1 MLAIWPMVLLLIAI
15 VAGTVVLFGI
25 AFWRRPDAV
34 EQISL
39 AWVESAVMLRIIS
52 VAVIVPAIATLGV
65 LGKISGG
72 AAITAISAIAGYAL
86 GQASMTH
93 QSRPKIP
100 E

>member
-1 MLAIWPMVLLLIAI
+1 
-15 VAGTVVLFGI
+15 
-25 AFWRRPDAV
+25 
-34 EQISL
+34 
-39 AWVESAVMLRIIS
+39 MLRIIS